1 MIRVKIVLTDSG
13 ESREL
18 VPFGVR
24 PVLVVRD
31 VTEQG
36 EIIDLGT
43 VKLVGTDRQR
53 IIEETERTL
62 NDLNEYIRMADKS
75 NPCAHH
81 TAGGRT
87 RKKVPRVPCGD
98 PV

>member
-13 ESREL
+13 ESRER

-36 EIIDLGT
+36 EIVDLGT
-43 VKLVGTDRQR
+43 VKLVGTNRQR
-53 IIEETERTL
+53 IIEETERVL
-62 NDLNEYIRMADKS
+62 NGLNEYIRMADKR

-81 TAGGRT
+81 TAHGGT
-87 RKKVPRVPCGD
+87 RKKVLRVPCGD
-98 PV
+98 PL

>member
-13 ESREL
+13 ESRER

-43 VKLVGTDRQR
+43 VKLVGTDRRR
-53 IIEETERTL
+53 IIEEIERIL
-62 NDLNEYIRMADKS
+62 NGLNEYIRMADKRY
-75 NPCAHH
+75 PCAHYA
-81 TAGGRT
+81 AGGGT
-87 RKKVPRVPCGD
+87 GKKVLRVPCGD